1 LTSNDSDSDSDSE
14 SGNSQCGESIS
25 SSSSSSDD
33 EDSNNVPL
41 GDTWDQGCDFKP
53 TEPNP
58 SKRFADHCTST
69 AAQNRRQRI
78 GLQCSL
84 IYVNTPIGARR
95 EVFKTTL
102 LDKIVRYTNKYGL
115 LHAKRCVGMTGTWF
129 IACQMTA
136 ISLSLMSAAAEV

>member
-1 LTSNDSDSDSDSE
+1 LTTSDSDSDSE
-14 SGNSQCGESIS
+14 SGDSQCGESIS

-41 GDTWDQGCDFKP
+41 GDTCWDQGCDFKP

-58 SKRFADHCTST
+58 SILFADHFNST

-102 LDKIVRYTNKYGL
+102 LDKNVWYTNKYGL

-136 ISLSLMSAAAEV
+136 ITLSLMSAVTEV